1 MMLQKIEYAGIVC
14 SVFPH
19 KDIQTR
25 THLPDQ
31 DPEVVTYAAWRWLY
45 HCRPLRKPLCVLCLG
60 FRRNTLRRKSMRLA
74 LTLPAR
80 AAQLTEGGYLH
91 LLVRLSAEGAC
102 LEAVQQSAAARPDGL
117 PHRGRSIRFHA

>member
-25 THLPDQ
+25 THLPGQ

-60 FRRNTLRRKSMRLA
+60 FRRNTLRRKSMRLV

-80 AAQLTEGGYLH
+80 AAGRGHEPGVYPGKHQCRDRKSPVDGVPGQLQPPPVVHGDRRQL
-91 LLVRLSAEGAC
+91 
-102 LEAVQQSAAARPDGL
+102 
-117 PHRGRSIRFHA
+117 